1 MPNPALARSGLAW
14 KYYAK
19 RLRRQ
24 STVSFAYKLAVAIC
38 CDRQRI
44 HASISISMSGDQS
57 LLLSIV
63 LLSSPT
69 VALPGQLTHWSTARH
84 NSIISVSAYVGRR
97 CQIFSARLNDQRRQA
112 AAPRHRL
119 PVSTLAPVQSTCFCC
134 FRSLVRGYCCYYYSV
149 YCQPAYNVCV
159 GWSHCRSS
167 FDHWGQQII
176 SLAPALWWSQCTT
189 WFLFPLLQWQFD
201 LFKFNYA
208 SISPIVDRWSSILDP
223 QSLRR

>member
-1 MPNPALARSGLAW
+1 MPNPALAWSGLAW

-44 HASISISMSGDQS
+44 HASISISTSGDQS
-57 LLLSIV
+57 LFAVDRLAVLSHCRAV
-63 LLSSPT
+63 SLS
-69 VALPGQLTHWSTARH
+69 GQLTHWSTARH

-134 FRSLVRGYCCYYYSV
+134 FRSRCSGLLLLLLQQCVL
-149 YCQPAYNVCV
+149 PASIQCVC
-159 GWSHCRSS
+159 RL
-167 FDHWGQQII
+167 I
-176 SLAPALWWSQCTT
+176 SLPIFVRSLGPANYFTCPGSLVVSMYNLISVSFAAMAV
-189 WFLFPLLQWQFD
+189 WF
-201 LFKFNYA
+201 
-208 SISPIVDRWSSILDP
+208 V
-223 QSLRR
+223 